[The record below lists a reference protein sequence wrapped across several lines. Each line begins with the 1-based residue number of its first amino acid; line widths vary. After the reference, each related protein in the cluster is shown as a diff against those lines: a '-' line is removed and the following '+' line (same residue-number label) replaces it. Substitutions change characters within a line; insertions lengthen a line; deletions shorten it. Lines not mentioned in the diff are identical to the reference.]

1 MIVITMS
8 FYDKTLLDKKEL
20 SHEIKAY
27 SYMGRRAN
35 RLLSLPY
42 TLPSIFFFSFCLLI
56 TVTILFKS
64 R

>member
-42 TLPSIFFFSFCLLI
+42 TLPSIFFFFFFILSSNNCYY
-56 TVTILFKS
+56 TV
-64 R
+64 

>member
-35 RLLSLPY
+35 RLLSLP
-42 TLPSIFFFSFCLLI
+42 
-56 TVTILFKS
+56 
-64 R
+64 